1 MGNRYE
7 YAMYRG
13 DQFLAIGTKEELCKF
28 KGINENSFSF
38 LQSPVYRKRIKN
50 YDKTIFI
57 IRIGGKKMKLSYK
70 DLKELIVKQY
80 EEYKEFCDDFQKNI
94 ENYDLDEFYQQQVI
108 RMQTLKWLLDDV
120 EALEENDY
128 EWIQ

>member
-1 MGNRYE
+1 MASKYE

-13 DQFLAIGTKEELCKF
+13 DQFLGIGTRKELCRL
-28 KGINENSFSF
+28 KGINLNTFSF
-38 LQSPVYRKRIKN
+38 FQSPTYRSRTKHYKN
-50 YDKTIFI
+50 TIFI
-57 IRIGGKKMKLSYK
+57 VKLGRTDMKLLYS

-94 ENYDLDEFYQQQVI
+94 ENYDQDEFYQQQVI

-120 EALEENDY
+120 EAMEGNDDD
-128 EWIQ
+128 WIQ

>member
-38 LQSPVYRKRIKN
+38 LQSPVYRKRTKN

>member
-28 KGINENSFSF
+28 KGIDINTFSF
-38 LQSPVYRKRIKN
+38 LQSPSYRKRIQH

-57 IRIGGKKMKLSYK
+57 IRIGGNKMKLSYNDLKGLVKATYKEYKNQVDQYIKSNPDK
-70 DLKELIVKQY
+70 DLDRDSY
-80 EEYKEFCDDFQKNI
+80 FN
-94 ENYDLDEFYQQQVI
+94 DLMI
-108 RMQTLKWLLDDV
+108 REQTLKWLIWDIEELEGDDN
-120 EALEENDY
+120 E
-128 EWIQ
+128 

>member
-38 LQSPVYRKRIKN
+38 LQSPVYRQRIKN

-70 DLKELIVKQY
+70 DLKGLVQATYK
-80 EEYKEFCDDFQKNI
+80 EYKNQVDQYI
-94 ENYDLDEFYQQQVI
+94 ESNPDKDLDRDSYFNDLMI
-108 RMQTLKWLLDDV
+108 REQTLKWLIWDIEELEGDDN
-120 EALEENDY
+120 E
-128 EWIQ
+128 